1 MNEKHFK
8 LAETGYELDNVIA
21 IRAYQTNL
29 EEFLFDKSIN
39 EDIDKFYDD
48 NDVLR
53 VTYKSGYETDIYK
66 CQLTHCQYK
75 FGKVE
80 AENETSN

>member
-1 MNEKHFK
+1 MNEKHLK

-29 EEFLFDKSIN
+29 EELLFDKSID
-39 EDIDKFYDD
+39 EDIDKFYDET
-48 NDVLR
+48 DVLR
-53 VTYKSGYETDIYK
+53 VTYKNGYEIDVYK
-66 CQLTHCQYK
+66 CQLTHCEYK

-80 AENETSN
+80 AENE

>member
-1 MNEKHFK
+1 MNEKHLK

-29 EEFLFDKSIN
+29 EELLFDKSID
-39 EDIDKFYDD
+39 EDIDKFYDET
-48 NDVLR
+48 DVLR
-53 VTYKSGYETDIYK
+53 VTYKSGYEIDVYK
-66 CQLTHCQYK
+66 CQLTHCEYK

-80 AENETSN
+80 AENE

>member
-29 EEFLFDKSIN
+29 EEFLFDKSVDK
-39 EDIDKFYDD
+39 DIDKFYDD
-48 NDVLR
+48 ADVLR
-53 VTYKSGYETDIYK
+53 VTYKSGYEIDLYK
-66 CQLTHCQYK
+66 RQLTHCQYK

-80 AENETSN
+80 AEDE